1 MFSLKN
7 ILAVITLFL
16 TTAITNAQKLPVLQ
30 QGSMRAPAM
39 VKIDGKATE
48 WGDKFE
54 AYNKATDVFYNIAND
69 DDNIYLVIKATD
81 VGIINKIIKGRVTFT
96 INTSGK
102 KSTDDA
108 VTVSFPIFDRKDVPY
123 IGMKDKPRIIEGN
136 AASIAAADSF
146 SNANNRRLAEKSK
159 FIKVTGVKGVDTL
172 ISVYNE
178 DGIKAA
184 AAFDNQMAYTCEF
197 AISLKLL
204 GLSVNDQG
212 KLNYNVTVNPLPFDD
227 VPGITIE
234 RNAQG
239 TIVSMDIDKSKM
251 PPNYR
256 GLTAATDFW
265 GEYTLA
271 KK

>member
-1 MFSLKN
+1 MLKLKN
-7 ILAVITLFL
+7 VLPVALLFI
-16 TTAITNAQKLPVLQ
+16 ASIAGAQKLPILQ
-30 QGSMRAPAM
+30 TNSLRAPAA
-39 VKIDGKATE
+39 VKIDGKTTE

-54 AYNKATDVFYNIAND
+54 AYNKSTDVFYTIAND
-69 DDNIYLVIKATD
+69 DDNIYLIIKATD

-108 VTVSFPIFDRKDVPY
+108 IAVSYPIFDRKDVPY
-123 IGMKDKPRIIEGN
+123 IGMKDKPRIVDGN

-146 SNANNRRLAEKSK
+146 SNANNKRLAEKSK
-159 FIKVTGVKGVDTL
+159 FIKVTGDKGIDTL

-184 AAFDNQMAYTCEF
+184 AAFDNRMAYTCEF
-197 AISLKLL
+197 AVSLKLL
-204 GLSVNDQG
+204 GLSTNDQQ
-212 KLNYNVTVNPLPFDD
+212 KFAYNVTINPLSFDD

-239 TIVSMDIDKSKM
+239 TIISMDIDKSKM

>member
-1 MFSLKN
+1 M
-7 ILAVITLFL
+7 I
-16 TTAITNAQKLPVLQ
+16 
-30 QGSMRAPAM
+30 
-39 VKIDGKATE
+39 KIDGKATE
-48 WGDKFE
+48 WGDKFQ
-54 AYNKATDVFYNIAND
+54 AYNKATDIFYTIAND
-69 DDNIYLVIKATD
+69 DYNIYLIIKATD
-81 VGIINKIIKGRVTFT
+81 VGIINKIIKGRVTFA
-96 INTSGK
+96 INTAGK
-102 KSTDDA
+102 KTTDDA
-108 VTVSFPIFDRKDVPY
+108 VAVSYPLFDRKDVPY
-123 IGMKDKPRIIEGN
+123 ISMKDKPRLIEGN
-136 AASIAAADSF
+136 AASVLAADSF

-159 FIKVTGVKGVDTL
+159 FIKITGVKGVDTL

-204 GLSVNDQG
+204 GLSANDQR
-212 KLNYNVTVNPLPFDD
+212 KLAYNITVNPLPFDD
-227 VPGITIE
+227 VPGINIE
-234 RNAQG
+234 RNTKG
-239 TIVSMDIDKSKM
+239 DIVSINIDKNQM